1 MPRPT
6 RALLLATLTMA
17 MAVAGPAAAGALDDL
32 LFDLQLVPLEGR
44 TPPPLS
50 LEALD
55 GGTVTLAALKGRPVL
70 VYFWASW

>member
-1 MPRPT
+1 MSRST
-6 RALLLATLTMA
+6 RALLLAALVVVT
-17 MAVAGPAAAGALDDL
+17 VAARPAAGGLDDL
-32 LFDLQLVPLEGR
+32 LVDLQLVPLAGR

-55 GGTVTLAALKGRPVL
+55 GSTVTLAALKGRPVL

>member
-6 RALLLATLTMA
+6 RALLLATLA
-17 MAVAGPAAAGALDDL
+17 IAVAGPAATGALDDL
-32 LFDLQLVPLEGR
+32 LVHLQLVPLEGR